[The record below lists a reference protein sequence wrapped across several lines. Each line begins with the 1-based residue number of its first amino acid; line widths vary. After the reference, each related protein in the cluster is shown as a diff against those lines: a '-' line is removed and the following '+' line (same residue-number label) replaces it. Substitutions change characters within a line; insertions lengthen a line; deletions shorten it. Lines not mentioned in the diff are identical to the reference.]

1 MVEDLKEAL
10 AEEEGSLQGEWPG
23 SVAGPREEA
32 AVAGLAAGGASQ
44 RFRSLVEAVRDL
56 VNSL

>member
-23 SVAGPREEA
+23 SVAGRQA
-32 AVAGLAAGGASQ
+32 ARRSASGRWWT
-44 RFRSLVEAVRDL
+44 RFGIW
-56 VNSL
+56 